1 MTLNKPFLFVFFCCL
16 TIQFHAQELNCKVQI
31 LTNQVQQSDK
41 RIFTTLETAIRE
53 FMNNQKWTNDNF
65 NRDERIE
72 LNLTLNVQTFTLP
85 DAVKGNLQVQVR
97 RPVFNTNYGTL
108 LLNFQDQDVEFRYIE
123 YQPIEFSTTAFI
135 NNLSS
140 ILGYYAYLALALD
153 YDSYSLEGGTP
164 FYQLAQQICQQA
176 QPTGT
181 KGWMPNEIPPRNRY
195 WYIENMMTPAFKPLR
210 EAFYRYH
217 RLGLD
222 VMYNN
227 IGKGRSEIN
236 KSLQAIKVLNDQRT
250 ASFNMQ
256 LFFNAKTDELINIYK
271 QAEPADKALALE
283 LLNQLDPTNGSKYN
297 KITQ

>member
-1 MTLNKPFLFVFFCCL
+1 MCFWSTFFR
-16 TIQFHAQELNCKVQI
+16 AQELNCKVQI

-41 RIFTTLETAIRE
+41 RIFVTLETAIRE
-53 FMNNQKWTNDNF
+53 FMNNQRWTNDNF

-72 LNLTLNVQTFTLP
+72 INLTLNVQTFSLP

-97 RPVFNTNYGTL
+97 RPIFNTNSGTL
-108 LLNFQDQDVEFRYIE
+108 LLNFQDQDVEFRYVE

-140 ILGYYAYLALALD
+140 ILGYYAHLAIALD
-153 YDSYSLEGGTP
+153 YDSYSLEGGTA

-176 QPTGT
+176 QPTGV

-195 WYIENMMTPAFKPLR
+195 WYVENMMSPAFKPLR
-210 EAFYRYH
+210 EAFYHYH

-227 IGKGRSEIN
+227 IGKGRLEIN
-236 KSLQAIKVLNDQRT
+236 KSLQLIKKLNDQRN

-256 LFFNAKTDELINIYK
+256 LFFNAKTDELVNIYK
-271 QAEPADKALALE
+271 QAEQADKVLAVD
-283 LLNQLDPTNGSKYN
+283 LLNQLDPTNGSKYI